1 MLELGIWRGTFWEP
15 RRYRPNYTKVPLTS
29 FHAVNYRPCNFFFFC
44 FFFNVPLFGICK
56 LAADQQ
62 LFFICHSFS
71 KKSINS
77 STSKFEARCKS
88 FGLGVLLLYV
98 LTCTHSTYVESSWS
112 SGCSPIS
119 LTFWNTGVTLDWVL
133 SNLEGSYVW
142 QLAFKIYIFKYIKF
156 IYLFLTSLYFHKKTN
171 LKGIKSLRYC
181 LIF

>member
-1 MLELGIWRGTFWEP
+1 
-15 RRYRPNYTKVPLTS
+15 
-29 FHAVNYRPCNFFFFC
+29 
-44 FFFNVPLFGICK
+44 
-56 LAADQQ
+56 

-119 LTFWNTGVTLDWVL
+119 LTFWNTGVTLDWVP
-133 SNLEGSYVW
+133 SKLEGSYVW

-156 IYLFLTSLYFHKKTN
+156 FYLFLRLIYFHKKTN
-171 LKGIKSLRYC
+171 LKSIKSLRYC